1 MELMTQ
7 TELFA
12 YKVRYYLTDMISH
25 LGFGHIGGSLSV
37 VDVLSVLYA
46 PEEGIMKIDP
56 KNPKKEDRDYFVLS
70 KGHAGPALYATLA
83 IRGYFDLKEL
93 HSLNQIH
100 TTLPSHVD
108 RLKTLGVDMTA
119 GSLGQGLGAAVGI
132 ALGARQLKKGQKV
145 FCIVGDGELN
155 EGQCWEAIQVAA
167 HQKLNNLIVFVDD
180 NKKQLDGLCN
190 HINKSFDFV
199 KKFDAFGWNAVRVN
213 GHDYTELHT
222 AIAQSKSSNAPLA
235 IIMDTV
241 KGKGISFLE
250 QIDDH
255 HLRIDSDEKKKSLQE
270 ALKLFK
276 EKANI

>member
-1 MELMTQ
+1 MTQ

-12 YKVRYYLTDMISH
+12 YKVRYYLTDMISN

-46 PEEGIMKIDP
+46 PEEGIIKIDP

-93 HSLNQIH
+93 RSLNQPH
-100 TTLPSHVD
+100 TKLPSHVD
-108 RLKTLGVDMTA
+108 RLKTVGVDMTA
-119 GSLGQGLGAAVGI
+119 GSLGQGFGAAVGI
-132 ALGARQLKKGQKV
+132 ALGARYQNKGQKV

-167 HQKLNNLIVFVDD
+167 HQKLNNLVVFVDE
-180 NKKQLDGLCN
+180 NKKQLDGLSD

-199 KKFDAFGWNAVRVN
+199 KKFEAFGWKSVRVN
-213 GHDYTELHT
+213 GHDEKQLRS
-222 AIAQSKSSNAPLA
+222 AIAQLSSSDTPLA
-235 IIMDTV
+235 IIMETI
-241 KGKGISFLE
+241 KGKGIPFLE

-255 HLRIDSDEKKKSLQE
+255 HFRIDSDEKKEHFQK
-270 ALKLFK
+270 ALKSFK